1 MSGIFPILL
10 ILALGAV
17 VASLFIG
24 LFFMARGGQGDARKS
39 NMAMRLR
46 VMLQGVALV
55 LFLLAMLTQA

>member
-1 MSGIFPILL
+1 MNELFAILL

-24 LFFMARGGQGDARKS
+24 LFFMARGGQGDSRKS
-39 NMAMRLR
+39 NKAMRLR
-46 VMLQGVALV
+46 VMFQGVALV